1 VPPRRRGK
9 GLRVPRLTAFY
20 RVTPHGN
27 GKPRP
32 GWFSKRLALRSFL
45 GALARVGDDV
55 RLVHVADSGVPAE
68 LTDLVRASGEVVHV
82 RGGSAPK
89 SFRRLL
95 RVARDVPGDGL
106 VWFAEDDYLYRPE
119 ALTALVGAVDA
130 LPHADLFG
138 LYTPDN
144 TPWHADH
151 ASQPGRRGGEQEHE
165 VDGRTW
171 RRTWDSTSTFGVRA
185 GALRADARLLALCSR
200 TGGPWDNTCVTVVQ
214 GVAPYPWRQLG
225 ADLYLRPSRA
235 SAGRV
240 VSRPLLRAAVD
251 VAALLRPGRTWVA
264 PATSLA
270 THVEPGHLAPGT
282 DWEALAREQAQ
293 A

>member
-1 VPPRRRGK
+1 VQ
-9 GLRVPRLTAFY
+9 RVPRLTAFY
-20 RVTPHGN
+20 RMTPHGN

-32 GWFSKRLALRSFL
+32 AWFSKRLALRSFL
-45 GALARVGDDV
+45 DALARAGDDV
-55 RLVHVADSGVPAE
+55 RLVHVADGGVPQE
-68 LTDLVRASGEVVHV
+68 LADLVRASGEVVHV

-95 RVARDVPGDGL
+95 QVARGVPGDGL

-119 ALTALVGAVDA
+119 ALTALLGAADA
-130 LPHADLFG
+130 LPQADLFG
-138 LYTPDN
+138 LYTPDD
-144 TPWHADH
+144 TAWH
-151 ASQPGRRGGEQEHE
+151 ASQPGRRGQAREHE

-171 RRTWDSTSTFGVRA
+171 RRTWDSTSTFGLRA
-185 GALRADARLLALCSR
+185 GALRADARLLSLCSR
-200 TGGPWDNTCVTVVQ
+200 TGGPWDNTCVTVLQ
-214 GVAPYPWRQLG
+214 GVPAYSWRHLH
-225 ADLYLRPSRA
+225 ADLHLRPSRA

-240 VSRPLLRAAVD
+240 VSRPLLRAAANA
-251 VAALLRPGRTWVA
+251 AALARPGRTWVA